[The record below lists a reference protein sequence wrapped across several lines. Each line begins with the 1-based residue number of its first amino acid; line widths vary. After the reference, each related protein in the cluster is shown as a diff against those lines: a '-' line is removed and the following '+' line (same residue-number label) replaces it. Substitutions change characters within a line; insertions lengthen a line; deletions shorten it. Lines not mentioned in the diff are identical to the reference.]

1 MYVDV
6 FAVVAELKRDGSVKF
21 FFLFF
26 FKMVKQSPLV
36 ARI

>member
-21 FFLFF
+21 VF

-36 ARI
+36 ARF

>member
-1 MYVDV
+1 MYVV

-21 FFLFF
+21 FFF

>member
-6 FAVVAELKRDGSVKF
+6 FAVVAELKRDGSVR
-21 FFLFF
+21 F

-36 ARI
+36 ARF